1 MFTMLRRFW
10 AWLTA
15 SRPRFSLAC
24 ALALVGLLLWS
35 RLILV
40 SNMPRT
46 AVADDESAPQQA
58 DDASASDKRSA
69 GSAQG
74 DADDG
79 PNPEPRVPPR

>member
-1 MFTMLRRFW
+1 MFTIPRRFW

-15 SRPRFSLAC
+15 SKPRFSLAC

-35 RLILV
+35 RLILM

-46 AVADDESAPQQA
+46 AVADDEAAPHGA
-58 DDASASDKRSA
+58 AGASPSDKRGA

-74 DADDG
+74 RAQDG
-79 PNPEPRVPPR
+79 PNAEPRVPPR